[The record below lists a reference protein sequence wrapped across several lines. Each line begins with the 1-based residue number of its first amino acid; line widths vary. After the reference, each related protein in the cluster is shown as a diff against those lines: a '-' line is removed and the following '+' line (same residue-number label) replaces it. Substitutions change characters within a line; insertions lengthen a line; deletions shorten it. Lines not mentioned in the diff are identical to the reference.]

1 MKKEKIMAAAIEY
14 DAARD
19 VAPRLTA
26 KGGGLIAE
34 KIIEAA
40 RKHDIPIQS
49 DTGLVQILCRLDI
62 DERIP
67 VELYR
72 AVAEILAFIYRLNQ
86 QGPSGEV

>member
-1 MKKEKIMAAAIEY
+1 MKKEKILAAAIEY
-14 DAARD
+14 DAAKD

-26 KGGGLIAE
+26 KGRGLIAE
-34 KIIEAA
+34 KIIETA

-72 AVAEILAFIYRLNQ
+72 AVAEILAFIYRLNRQ
-86 QGPSGEV
+86 RPSDDA